1 MINALTNKEWI
12 LLEELHNTWQW
23 SVDYPNVAQPND
35 RLSERVQEW
44 MDIDDEDPRY
54 QIMQDSEILDLMTNK
69 ADTTS
74 IANSDNDD
82 ENIVLLKRLFA

>member
-1 MINALTNKEWI
+1 MKYSGALIIRT
-12 LLEELHNTWQW
+12 
-23 SVDYPNVAQPND
+23 ND

-44 MDIDDEDPRY
+44 MDIDDEDPGY

-74 IANSDNDD
+74 TVVSAF
-82 ENIVLLKRLFA
+82 R